1 MGSASKSFLTKNL
14 LLWNENSN
22 QRTMPWKGE
31 KNPYLI
37 WLSEIILQQTRVE
50 QGLPYFAAFKKK
62 YPTVQK
68 LANAPQDEVMKLWQG
83 LGYYSRARNLHFTAK
98 YIAENLNGIFPDNF
112 QSLQQLKGVGAYTAA
127 AIASFA
133 FDEPVAVVDGNVIRI
148 LSRYFGIETPFDTT
162 DGKKEFGALAQQ
174 LISTK
179 NPAAYNQA
187 IMDFGATVCT
197 PQNPDCNNCILNKN
211 CFAFEKNLVAL
222 LPVRSKKLVK
232 KERHFCYTIIHQK
245 NQTFIRLRTAK
256 DIWKELYEFPLIE
269 SDKPFGKNIEQNLTD
284 FLATNNFQITH
295 RSEIIKQ
302 LLTHQK
308 LHITFIEVEVD
319 SAQAFDAEKKF
330 IRVAK
335 NKLKQFAFPKTIAEY
350 LQNWD
355 EGRKGTRDGC

>member
-1 MGSASKSFLTKNL
+1 MSNQNKKLFTKNL

-50 QGLPYFAAFKKK
+50 QGLPYFEAFKKK
-62 YPTVQK
+62 YATVQQ
-68 LANAPQDEVMKLWQG
+68 LAKAPQDEVMKLWQG

-98 YIAENLNGIFPDNF
+98 YVAENLNGVFPDNF
-112 QSLQQLKGVGAYTAA
+112 QSLQELKGVGAYTAA

-133 FDEPVAVVDGNVIRI
+133 YDEPVAVVDGNVIRI

-162 DGKKEFGALAQQ
+162 EGKKEFAAIAQQ
-174 LISTK
+174 LISTT

-187 IMDFGATVCT
+187 IMDYGATVCT
-197 PQNPDCNNCILNKN
+197 PQNPDCNNCVLNKN
-211 CFAFEKNLVAL
+211 CFAFDKSIVEL
-222 LPVRSKKLVK
+222 LPVRNKKLVK
-232 KERHFCYTIIHQK
+232 KERHFCYVIIHQK
-245 NQTFIRLRTAK
+245 NHTFIRLRTAK

-269 SDKPFGKNIEQNLTD
+269 SDKPFDKDIHKQLVNLLETND
-284 FLATNNFQITH
+284 FKITN
-295 RSEIIKQ
+295 RSETVRQ

-308 LHITFIEVEVD
+308 LHITFVEVTLGEE
-319 SAQAFDAEKKF
+319 QAFDTEKKL
-330 IRVAK
+330 IRITK

-350 LQNWD
+350 LQ
-355 EGRKGTRDGC
+355 RF